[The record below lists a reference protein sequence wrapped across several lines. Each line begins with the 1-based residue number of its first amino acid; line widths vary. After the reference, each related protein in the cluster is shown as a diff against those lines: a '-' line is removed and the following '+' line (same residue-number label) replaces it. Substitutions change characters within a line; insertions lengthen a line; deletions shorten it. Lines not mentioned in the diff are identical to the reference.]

1 MDNMF
6 NMFKSNPAMFLAKK
20 GINIPQN
27 IVNDPKAMVQYL
39 MNSGRMS
46 QQQFEQLKAQANQKG
61 YDL

>member
-6 NMFKSNPAMFLAKK
+6 NIFKSNPAMFLAKK

-27 IVNDPKAMVQYL
+27 IANDPKAMVQYL

>member
-6 NMFKSNPAMFLAKK
+6 NRFKSNPAMLHKKK
-20 GINIPQN
+20 GINMPQN
-27 IVNDPKAMVQYL
+27 IANDPKAMVQYL